1 MSMGANEV
9 DDEGVAAGGAGV
21 GLGARA
27 TVLGFSIG
35 VRGFL
40 DA

>member
-1 MSMGANEV
+1 MGANEV
-9 DDEGVAAGGAGV
+9 DDEVVATGGAGV

-27 TVLGFSIG
+27 TVLGFSVG

-40 DA
+40 NM